1 MVETDA
7 AVVRVSSGNGI
18 RIDKREVDECD
29 DAVGRS
35 VVARNLFIQSLTNS
49 QTPLII
55 E

>member
-35 VVARNLFIQSLTNS
+35 VGRRSESIYTVNN
-49 QTPLII
+49 
-55 E
+55 